1 MKVIDTHMHLGECR
15 IFGLNIR
22 EEELLDYLKK
32 YDVVVI
38 VQPFPGAPDPVK
50 IHDKIYE
57 LSTKHKGR
65 VFGLASINPFYSE
78 DYVTKELD
86 RALGLLKFVGI
97 KLHTAGHSI
106 SPLNPRAQLLFEAAK
121 KYRVPLMIHTGPGPF
136 SDPALVVSRA
146 EEYPDVKIV
155 LAHAGFGVYA
165 NTALWLAKKYDNIYL
180 ETSWSY
186 IYDLQVFLSS
196 VPDKV
201 VFGTDLIENIPVE
214 YAKINALKVSEDIKE
229 KFLYLN
235 AKKIFNL
242 AV

>member
-38 VQPFPGAPDPVK
+38 VQPFPGAPDTVK

-106 SPLNPRAQLLFEAAK
+106 SPPNPRAQLLFEAAK

-229 KFLYLN
+229 KFLHLN